1 MPRPRL
7 GGRRDRVHVR
17 TQPDGADVDGDPV
30 GQSHRLLCHESLHRH
45 GFDELRGA
53 EVVEEGREGEADALE
68 AGGQPVL
75 RELRP
80 GHQVACHFPVEKI
93 EGSIVGPR
101 PEDVAPVMPDH
112 VERAQTLGTNK
123 ELGGEMYGTN
133 VKPSH
138 TNDVDRH

>member
-1 MPRPRL
+1 MC
-7 GGRRDRVHVR
+7 RRDSPHTHARMAAGPIPDPDHQTRRGRVLL
-17 TQPDGADVDGDPV
+17 TGDLPSPINPPTGCV
-30 GQSHRLLCHESLHRH
+30 FHTRCFNAQEQCK
-45 GFDELRGA
+45 
-53 EVVEEGREGEADALE
+53 VEK
-68 AGGQPVL
+68 PVL

-93 EGSIVGPR
+93 EGTVVGPM
-101 PEDVAPVMPDH
+101 PDSVAPVMPDH

-123 ELGGEMYGTN
+123 ELGAEMYGSN